1 MDPESPHVKS
11 LIASGWQLDD
21 SKMGISKTFYFK
33 TFTKCQDFFNL
44 IAIRSKSAKHHST
57 TTIRFRSVHV
67 HWTTHNPASLSSL
80 DVMMAK
86 FCEDQAKLVGD
97 VNVDQI
103 TTC

>member
-1 MDPESPHVKS
+1 MPAQGVISNDKTLKKS
-11 LIASGWQLDD
+11 NE
-21 SKMGISKTFYFK
+21 KM
-33 TFTKCQDFFNL
+33 Q
-44 IAIRSKSAKHHST
+44 
-57 TTIRFRSVHV
+57 RFRSVHV